1 METIISTV
9 MQLAYKVK
17 PSPLLQQADC
27 IDLPLTGTQ
36 LKFKSVD
43 MCYLFLEICAYYRI
57 RFDAE
62 DLLDHKFITIR
73 SISEILS
80 RKTA

>member
-17 PSPLLQQADC
+17 PTPLLQQDNC

-36 LKFKSVD
+36 LKFNSVD
-43 MCYLFLEICAYYRI
+43 MCYLFLEICAYYQTQ
-57 RFDAE
+57 FDAT
-62 DLLDHKFITIR
+62 DLMDHKFNTIR
-73 SISEILS
+73 SIAKILS
-80 RKTA
+80 DKAS